1 MAETSVNL
9 VSKVTCDG
17 KKIEARPSRLK
28 FLGVFET
35 RFETRIIAEKQGH
48 AMLFKNRFYFP
59 PPCTTAAAHAR
70 PARHGGDASAAAR
83 A

>member
-17 KKIEARPSRLK
+17 KKIETRPSRLK

-59 PPCTTAAAHAR
+59 HSVHAPPRAR
-70 PARHGGDASAAAR
+70 VHHGGGC
-83 A
+83 